1 MNEYKYTY
9 LVILLAKGLNKREK
23 YNQGVKIGTELWDRC
38 SDDNLPPF
46 NRTVVVENK
55 TDDQLKMHIGECI
68 LEDRTCTHSTEV
80 SMDGDELLSVGFLI
94 EQNEDD
100 SMLYPFISKEVM
112 GDAE

>member
-9 LVILLAKGLNKREK
+9 LVILLAKGLSKRDK

-46 NRTVVVENK
+46 KRTVVVENK
-55 TDDQLKMHIGECI
+55 TVDQLKMHIGECI
-68 LEDRTCTHSTEV
+68 LEDRTCTHSTAV

-100 SMLYPFISKEVM
+100 SMLYPYISKEVE